1 MKNKI
6 KCSKQLL
13 YRCKVYTISFL
24 FFLLFTIVTHL
35 SFGDTSGRGFS
46 FADNT
51 PYTWND
57 IWVKFPNI
65 LLETILIS
73 AFVGTIFV
81 QVKKKQKQDIEAARK
96 RIAEREKDGEN
107 SKTRVDDIVK
117 EVMKNSK
124 QAESKG
130 EKE

>member
-1 MKNKI
+1 MA
-6 KCSKQLL
+6 
-13 YRCKVYTISFL
+13 
-24 FFLLFTIVTHL
+24 
-35 SFGDTSGRGFS
+35 FG
-46 FADNT
+46 
-51 PYTWND
+51 
-57 IWVKFPNI
+57 V
-65 LLETILIS
+65 
-73 AFVGTIFV
+73 FVGEIIV
-81 QVKKKQKQDIEAARK
+81 QVNKKQKQDIEAARK

>member
-1 MKNKI
+1 MNNYNDRFI
-6 KCSKQLL
+6 KYALCS
-13 YRCKVYTISFL
+13 CA
-24 FFLLFTIVTHL
+24 FFVLTVLKFKFFGEL
-35 SFGDTSGRGFS
+35 SGKGFNFGDK
-46 FADNT
+46 T
-51 PYTWND
+51 PYTWSQICD
-57 IWVKFPNI
+57 ILPTVIVGSLAFGV
-65 LLETILIS
+65 
-73 AFVGTIFV
+73 FVGEIIV
-81 QVKKKQKQDIEAARK
+81 QVKKKQEQDIEAARK

>member
-6 KCSKQLL
+6 KNNQRFLHGYKIYL
-13 YRCKVYTISFL
+13 ISFL
-24 FFLLFTIVTHL
+24 FFLLFTIVTHSL
-35 SFGDTSGRGFS
+35 FGDTSGRGFS
-46 FADNT
+46 FADKT
-51 PYTWND
+51 PYTWHD

-81 QVKKKQKQDIEAARK
+81 QIKKKQKQDIEAARK
-96 RIAEREKDGEN
+96 RIVERGEDGVK
-107 SKTRVDDIVK
+107 SKTLVDEIVK
-117 EVMKNSK
+117 DVMKNSK
-124 QAESKG
+124 EAESKD